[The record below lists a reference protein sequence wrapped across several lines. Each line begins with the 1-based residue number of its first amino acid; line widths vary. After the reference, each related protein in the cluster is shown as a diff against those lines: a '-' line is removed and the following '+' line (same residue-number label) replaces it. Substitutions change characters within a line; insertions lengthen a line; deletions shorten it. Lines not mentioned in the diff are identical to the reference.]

1 MVSGNLTQPEPKV
14 LKTEHG
20 QKSTILWI
28 SRHGILYKEMKAL
41 NKIHGNNLV
50 VKSIESQNLKATDV
64 LRYIKKFKPVE
75 VVAVLP
81 LEIIKILMANGI
93 FPIYA
98 IMDNVTNE
106 HESDVIYDGY
116 KCRKFMRF
124 VRYKNINF
132 NYFYGLNE
140 NFVMNPK
147 MGFKPISN
155 KILFF
160 STKRKK
166 LSQAEQDYL
175 ISLYDNQLLEF
186 ISTDINTDIA
196 LLTQQ
201 IKNNEYLDV
210 VVEASQSV
218 LEKLTKNWICPLI
231 VQRQAV
237 TYNNQP
243 ANIVYDNGNQFV
255 FCGFKRLKSLQ
266 IEFTNY
272 KTTNLFGQELF
283 KVMQ

>member
-116 KCRKFMRF
+116 KCRKFVRF
-124 VRYKNINF
+124 VRYKNIKF
-132 NYFYGLNE
+132 NYFE
-140 NFVMNPK
+140 NTKETLVMNPYL
-147 MGFKPISN
+147 GHKPISDTILLFSYRRTHLSEIERHHLRELYGDKQLKFVFKN
-155 KILFF
+155 K
-160 STKRKK
+160 
-166 LSQAEQDYL
+166 
-175 ISLYDNQLLEF
+175 
-186 ISTDINTDIA
+186 NTDLA
-196 LLTQQ
+196 LLAKD
-201 IKNNEYLDV
+201 IRNNKYLDV
-210 VVEASQSV
+210 IVEAPQSV
-218 LEKLTKNWICPLI
+218 LTKLTKNNVNPLI
-231 VQRQAV
+231 VQKHKASDNEV
-237 TYNNQP
+237 HDF
-243 ANIVYDNGNQFV
+243 VYSNDKKYIFDEY
-255 FCGFKRLKSLQ
+255 KRLKSLKV
-266 IEFTNY
+266 EFTNI
-272 KTTNLFGQELF
+272 KNTNLVGEILY
-283 KVMQ
+283 

>member
-1 MVSGNLTQPEPKV
+1 MLASSSSIHYNYKPQQEMVYKPI
-14 LKTEHG
+14 
-20 QKSTILWI
+20 ILWI
-28 SRHGILYKEMKAL
+28 SRHGILQKEINDL
-41 NKIHGNNLV
+41 ITVYGHNLII
-50 VKSIESQNLKATDV
+50 KSIESYNLSATDV
-64 LRYIKKFKPVE
+64 IKYINKFKPVE

-81 LEIIKILMANGI
+81 LEIIKKIMAQGI

-98 IMDNVTNE
+98 IMDNVNDE

-116 KCRKFMRF
+116 KCRKFVRF

-140 NFVMNPK
+140 NFVMNPR

-160 STKRKK
+160 SSKRKK

-175 ISLYDNQLLEF
+175 ISLYDNQQLEF
-186 ISTDINTDIA
+186 VSTDINTDIT

-201 IKNNEYLDV
+201 IKNNDYLDV

-218 LEKLTKNWICPLI
+218 LVKLSQNWICPLI

-237 TYNNQP
+237 TYNQS
-243 ANIVYDNGNQFV
+243 ASIVYDNGNQFI
-255 FCGFKRLKSLQ
+255 FCGFKRLKALQ
-266 IEFTNY
+266 IEFANY
-272 KTTNLFGQELF
+272 KSTNLFGQELY
-283 KVMQ
+283 KVM